1 MQSLTVGLALGLF
14 AAATAAAA
22 DSQCFGTVANG
33 RIEHAVRLP
42 ASGANFSAY
51 SALGVAAGRTY
62 VHSRVAGAIA
72 ESYAALAKALPDTHF
87 VYGETGWAQGG
98 RLKPHRTHQNGLS
111 VDFFV
116 PVRGADGRPAR
127 LPISLSNRLGY
138 DIEFDAQGRLGEQA
152 IDFDAI
158 AEHLYA
164 LHRAAAAHG
173 IGIAK
178 VIIDP
183 PFLPRLFA
191 TRRGAYL
198 KQNLS
203 FMKRSA
209 WVRHDE
215 HYHVDF
221 ALPCKAL

>member
-1 MQSLTVGLALGLF
+1 MNMGRLGAALLIGLCAV
-14 AAATAAAA
+14 ASATAA
-22 DSQCFGTVANG
+22 DSQCYGSVANG

-42 ASGANFSAY
+42 ASGANYGAY
-51 SALGVAAGRTY
+51 SMLGVAAGRTY
-62 VHSRVAGAIA
+62 VHSRVAAVMA
-72 ESYAALAKALPDTHF
+72 DSYAALAKTLSDTHF
-87 VYGETGWAQGG
+87 IYGETGAANGG
-98 RLKPHRTHQNGLS
+98 RFKPHRTHQNGLS

-116 PVRGADGRPAR
+116 PVRGADGTPAR
-127 LPISLSNRLGY
+127 LPISVGNRLGY

-191 TRRGAYL
+191 TRRGA
-198 KQNLS
+198 
-203 FMKRSA
+203 
-209 WVRHDE
+209 
-215 HYHVDF
+215 
-221 ALPCKAL
+221 

>member
-1 MQSLTVGLALGLF
+1 MRSLTAGLVFGVF
-14 AAATAAAA
+14 AMATAAAGE
-22 DSQCFGTVANG
+22 SQCYGSVANG
-33 RIEHAVRLP
+33 RIEHAVRLRV
-42 ASGANFSAY
+42 SGANSSAY
-51 SALGVAAGRTY
+51 SALGVATGRTY
-62 VHSRVAGAIA
+62 VHSRVAAVMA
-72 ESYAALAKALPDTHF
+72 DSYAAL
-87 VYGETGWAQGG
+87 
-98 RLKPHRTHQNGLS
+98 
-111 VDFFV
+111 DF
-116 PVRGADGRPAR
+116 
-127 LPISLSNRLGY
+127 
-138 DIEFDAQGRLGEQA
+138 E
-152 IDFDAI
+152 AI

-198 KQNLS
+198 KQHLS